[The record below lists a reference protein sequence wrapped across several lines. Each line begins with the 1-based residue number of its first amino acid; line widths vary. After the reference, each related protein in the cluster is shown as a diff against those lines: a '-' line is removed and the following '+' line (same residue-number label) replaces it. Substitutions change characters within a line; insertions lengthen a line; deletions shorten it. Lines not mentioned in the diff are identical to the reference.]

1 MPNLASEFTRDISS
15 IRNNCVYNKQAIGGA
30 PVPTSVVAGGTPLT
44 IIAGDPYVC
53 TPVPPIN
60 TAPLGL
66 PLCPAGT
73 RTVRAVVNTSVL
85 IDGKYP
91 VVEGDVVKLLE
102 TEDRPLTGPY
112 QQPRIIIGSNIT

>member
-1 MPNLASEFTRDISS
+1 MPKLASEFTQDISS

-53 TPVPPIN
+53 TPVPPVN
-60 TAPLGL
+60 TAPLNI
-66 PLCPAGT
+66 PFCPAGT

-102 TEDRPLTGPY
+102 SEDRPLTGPY
-112 QQPRIIIGSNIT
+112 QQTRIIIGSNQN

>member
-1 MPNLASEFTRDISS
+1 MPKLASEFTQDISS

-66 PLCPAGT
+66 PPCPAGT

-91 VVEGDVVKLLE
+91 VIEGDTVNF
-102 TEDRPLTGPY
+102 DRPLTSGY
-112 QQPRIIIGSNIT
+112 LSDKIVIGTQIIT